1 MTKTTVYLDPDI
13 ALALRQLAAVK
24 GRTQAELIRE
34 AIASYTQKGVRPKP
48 RGIGRYRSGRKDV
61 SQRAE
66 ELLRGAVRNR
76 RWP

>member
-1 MTKTTVYLDPDI
+1 MTKTTVYLDPEI

-34 AIASYTQKGVRPKP
+34 ALATYARKAARPKP
-48 RGIGRYRSGRKDV
+48 KGLGRYRSGRRDV
-61 SQRAE
+61 SERAD
-66 ELLRGAVRNR
+66 ELLRRAVKDR